1 MDYEGTD
8 VEPIRRPLYQR
19 VRRFAVLTTNDELR
33 TLMWRLGEIV
43 ADRDCPNTI
52 NEDCK
57 PLYGL
62 VGDRLK
68 ERLLPLLA
76 EYESRIS
83 RLQKSRDRLEAL
95 RITKD
100 MSVSDKL
107 RDFYFN
113 LSEDDL
119 QAIWNN
125 GENDLPPNEKEL
137 VRIAL
142 RNKLGIR
149 PSEGSALQICS
160 KCHLVKDACACE
172 KGWW

>member
-1 MDYEGTD
+1 MDYEGND

-19 VRRFAVLTTNDELR
+19 IRRFAALTTNDELR
-33 TLMWRLGEIV
+33 TLVWRLGEIV
-43 ADRDCPNTI
+43 AVRDCPNSI
-52 NEDCK
+52 NEECQ

-62 VGDRLK
+62 VGERLKDRLA
-68 ERLLPLLA
+68 PLLSD
-76 EYESRIS
+76 YESRIA
-83 RLQKSRDRLEAL
+83 RLRKSRDRIEAL
-95 RITKD
+95 RLTKD
-100 MSVSDKL
+100 MTVNDQL
-107 RDFYFN
+107 RDFYFK

-125 GENDLPPNEKEL
+125 GENSLPPNEREL

-149 PSEGSALQICS
+149 PSEGSAVQICS
-160 KCHLVKDACACE
+160 KCFLAKNVCACE

>member
-1 MDYEGTD
+1 MDYDGAD

-19 VRRFAVLTTNDELR
+19 IRQFAMLTTNDELR
-33 TLMWRLGEIV
+33 TLIWRLGEIV
-43 ADRDCPNTI
+43 ADRDCPNDI
-52 NEDCK
+52 NADCK

-83 RLQKSRDRLEAL
+83 RLRKSRERIEAL
-95 RITKD
+95 RITKE
-100 MSVSDKL
+100 MSVSDQL

-125 GENDLPPNEKEL
+125 GDNDLSASEREL

-142 RNKLGIR
+142 RNKLGIQ
-149 PSEGSALQICS
+149 PSPVSSLQICS
-160 KCHLVKDACACE
+160 KCHLNKDACA
-172 KGWW
+172 